1 MNLDPTFVIDTN
13 RQTVSQNNL
22 IIMCFINIQLSEE
35 DEEEADDASDVEA
48 EDPKVI
54 KELID
59 LIKKVGSY
67 ILFNN

>member
-1 MNLDPTFVIDTN
+1 
-13 RQTVSQNNL
+13 
-22 IIMCFINIQLSEE
+22 MCFINIQLSEE